1 MMAPD
6 STNPT
11 ASSRKTRASGTP
23 STAKKAVKKKPIG
36 NGQEKIQSESSGV
49 VSMTTVEIPKA
60 PGSSE
65 EAGVRSGLIKTKG
78 KKRRKQDS
86 NDNELPN
93 IQPETLLT
101 NTGAQ
106 TVEIPV
112 VVPKEGLN
120 LSAKK
125 LEMLLR
131 EPGLR
136 LVSNELQ
143 KVDDPSAKLNKQE
156 RKILMGIPPKKETQ
170 AAKKVKEVKGVK
182 EVKEI
187 DIRGDVDS
195 LPPYRFSHFGG
206 GIFLPIEPVF
216 SRDEQF
222 VI

>member
-1 MMAPD
+1 MAPD

-11 ASSRKTRASGTP
+11 ASSRKTKASGTP

-36 NGQEKIQSESSGV
+36 NGSEKIHSESSGV
-49 VSMTTVEIPKA
+49 VSMTTVETPKA
-60 PGSSE
+60 PDSSE

-86 NDNELPN
+86 GDNERPT
-93 IQPETLLT
+93 IQPETRLT

-106 TVEIPV
+106 TMEIPAV
-112 VVPKEGLN
+112 VLKGGPNSNARKF
-120 LSAKK
+120 
-125 LEMLLR
+125 EMSLR
-131 EPGLR
+131 APGLR
-136 LVSNELQ
+136 LVNNELQ
-143 KVDDPSAKLNKQE
+143 KVDDPSAKLTKQE
-156 RKILMGIPPKKETQ
+156 QRFLMGIPSKKSTQ
-170 AAKKVKEVKGVK
+170 VAKEL
-182 EVKEI
+182 KEI

-195 LPPYRFSHFGG
+195 LPSYRFSHFGG